1 MTGPQL
7 LGRSKHEKEIVFD
20 PMAGTGTNII
30 ACEDT
35 KRIAYM
41 MEIDPR
47 YCQVIVDRWQS
58 YTGQKAEKL
67 NGV

>member
-1 MTGPQL
+1 
-7 LGRSKHEKEIVFD
+7 
-20 PMAGTGTNII
+20 MAGTGTNII